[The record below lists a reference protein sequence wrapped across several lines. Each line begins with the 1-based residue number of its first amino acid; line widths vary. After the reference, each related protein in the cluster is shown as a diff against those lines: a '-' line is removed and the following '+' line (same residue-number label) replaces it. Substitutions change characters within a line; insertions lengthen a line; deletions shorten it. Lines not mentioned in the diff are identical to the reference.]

1 MQKKGE
7 REGGG
12 KDKRIEEGTIK
23 IFDRD
28 SLQLRCFCMCNI
40 SVSFLRKQQCRS
52 FLLALWQLLLLTKRF
67 TNQNRLSQ
75 LFNNSKRRENIA
87 REGQH
92 FSILTRSLVSKTKYE
107 LLRDNSLQKIIPLG
121 TFCGSTYFLSSI
133 DQCH

>member
-40 SVSFLRKQQCRS
+40 SVSFLRK
-52 FLLALWQLLLLTKRF
+52 
-67 TNQNRLSQ
+67 
-75 LFNNSKRRENIA
+75 
-87 REGQH
+87 
-92 FSILTRSLVSKTKYE
+92 
-107 LLRDNSLQKIIPLG
+107 
-121 TFCGSTYFLSSI
+121 
-133 DQCH
+133 